1 MKTNLMNVDIFIF
14 GILKEKDFLLVV
26 GIDFELSTKVGFFF
40 EVLQTWRWFNTKF
53 WAFIVLHTSN
63 IKWSEWFASICLH
76 FWFATLMCFKKSSLL
91 FDLQNSYGIMFQNLD
106 YNLNI

>member
-40 EVLQTWRWFNTKF
+40 EVLQT
-53 WAFIVLHTSN
+53 
-63 IKWSEWFASICLH
+63 
-76 FWFATLMCFKKSSLL
+76 
-91 FDLQNSYGIMFQNLD
+91 
-106 YNLNI
+106 